1 VTNAFVNADIE
12 TEIYMRIPLGYRKG
26 GVVYRLRKALYSL
39 RQAPLLWQRHFTTT
53 LNSLRFSPILHE
65 PCCYRKDGVLVFFY
79 VDDIVIAFEKGKRQ
93 QVDTLIRSLK
103 SRYKMTGGGD
113 LQWFL
118 GIEVIRDRRQ
128 QTIQLSQATFVDKI
142 TKLVLDS
149 SASATLLPSTP
160 MRTIELL
167 PYDGQTIY
175 SSINQY
181 QKKIGSLL
189 YTAINTRLDIAFATL
204 RLARFN
210 VNPSPEHYTETD
222 RTIRYLVGTR
232 NLAL

>member
-1 VTNAFVNADIE
+1 
-12 TEIYMRIPLGYRKG
+12 MPLGYRKG
-26 GVVYRLRKALYSL
+26 GVVYRLRKALYGL
-39 RQAPLLWQRHFTTT
+39 RQALLLWQRHFTTA
-53 LNSLRFSPILHE
+53 LNSLGFLPIPHE

-79 VDDIVIAFEKGKRQ
+79 VDNIVIAFEKGKRQ

-103 SRYKMTGGGD
+103 SRYKMIGGGD

-149 SASATLLPSTP
+149 SASATLLLSTP

-167 PYDGQTIY
+167 PYDG
-175 SSINQY
+175 
-181 QKKIGSLL
+181 
-189 YTAINTRLDIAFATL
+189 
-204 RLARFN
+204 
-210 VNPSPEHYTETD
+210 
-222 RTIRYLVGTR
+222 
-232 NLAL
+232 